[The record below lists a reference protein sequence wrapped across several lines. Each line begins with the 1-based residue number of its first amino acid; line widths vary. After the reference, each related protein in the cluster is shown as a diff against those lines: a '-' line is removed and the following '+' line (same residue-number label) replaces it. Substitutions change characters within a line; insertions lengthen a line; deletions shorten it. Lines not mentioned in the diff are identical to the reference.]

1 MDIVVIAGLV
11 VVCLGILDSKALVPW
26 EGEVLVVLRSVRVVL
41 EVVFDMALA
50 ADQ

>member
-11 VVCLGILDSKALVPW
+11 VVCLGILDGKALVPW
-26 EGEVLVVLRSVRVVL
+26 ESEVLVVLRSVRVVL
-41 EVVFDMALA
+41 EVIFDVALA